1 VASRKA
7 PKVFIAPKYILI
19 FPESK
24 ANILVLVQDARAL
37 VGSIPT
43 SGLSIFN
50 LKLGDN
56 MYKKKTDWSFTRFVN
71 GRKQYEQENTNPRK
85 GVIVWP
91 SSIKGTYVRSKHGP
105 LKS

>member
-1 VASRKA
+1 MVRRKA
-7 PKVFIAPKYILI
+7 PKVFIAPKFILI

-24 ANILVLVQDARAL
+24 
-37 VGSIPT
+37 PT
-43 SGLSIFN
+43 FCKPSVAGFSRFDPYLRSIFN

-71 GRKQYEQENTNPRK
+71 GRKQYEQEKPNPRK
-85 GVIVWP
+85 GIVVWP

-105 LKS
+105 LKA

>member
-1 VASRKA
+1 MASRKA

-24 ANILVLVQDARAL
+24 DARAL

-71 GRKQYEQENTNPRK
+71 GRKQYEQENTNPRN
-85 GVIVWP
+85 GIVVWP

-105 LKS
+105 LKA